1 VRDNLRNFN
10 VRADLKKWSEVGDAK
25 LAQKEDLPRYFL
37 STDHELFEKL
47 MKLLDGSEKETA
59 ADVWDL
65 VQMLATND
73 TYYRQVL
80 KLEIQKDKDKV
91 DWAAF
96 FDKSMAY
103 NLLYRLQIVQAVIA
117 ENDQADT
124 QRAWC
129 TNPLAFH
136 TAKLLRFHYPTSPPD
151 EVAENEEESKPEM
164 TKSISTISKEEEKE
178 LRGLWAREFVTN
190 GGFAY
195 ILNDFMTADLAQAD
209 TTAENIDLKYIAF
222 KLQVMRTFI
231 MAAIAN
237 TDLDA
242 YAVS

>member
-1 VRDNLRNFN
+1 
-10 VRADLKKWSEVGDAK
+10 
-25 LAQKEDLPRYFL
+25 
-37 STDHELFEKL
+37 
-47 MKLLDGSEKETA
+47 
-59 ADVWDL
+59 
-65 VQMLATND
+65 
-73 TYYRQVL
+73 
-80 KLEIQKDKDKV
+80 
-91 DWAAF
+91 
-96 FDKSMAY
+96 
-103 NLLYRLQIVQAVIA
+103 
-117 ENDQADT
+117 
-124 QRAWC
+124 
-129 TNPLAFH
+129 
-136 TAKLLRFHYPTSPPD
+136 
-151 EVAENEEESKPEM
+151 VAENEEESKPEM